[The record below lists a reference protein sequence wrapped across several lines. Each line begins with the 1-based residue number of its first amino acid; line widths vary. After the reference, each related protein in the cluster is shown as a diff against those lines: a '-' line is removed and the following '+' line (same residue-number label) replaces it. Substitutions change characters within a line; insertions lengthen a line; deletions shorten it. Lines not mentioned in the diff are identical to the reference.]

1 MSSLIFES
9 KSTASCVEHLSG
21 IPLLF
26 RFLPFPTNIG
36 LGYKVLPG
44 KSALAYCT
52 EEKKFY
58 NIDARKTDLAIVSK
72 MLIQGVSLKDVVALP
87 DCNNC

>member
-1 MSSLIFES
+1 VW
-9 KSTASCVEHLSG
+9 STSQAFPSYLRLLS
-21 IPLLF
+21 
-26 RFLPFPTNIG
+26 FPTNIK
-36 LGYKVLPG
+36 LGYKDLPG
-44 KSALAYCT
+44 KSALAYCA

-72 MLIQGVSLKDVVALP
+72 MLIQGFSLKDVVALP